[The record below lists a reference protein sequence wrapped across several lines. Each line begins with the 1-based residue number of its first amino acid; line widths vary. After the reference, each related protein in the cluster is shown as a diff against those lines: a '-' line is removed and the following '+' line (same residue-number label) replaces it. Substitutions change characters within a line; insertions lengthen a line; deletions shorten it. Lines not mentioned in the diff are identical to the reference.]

1 MADEGIRIPK
11 GGPSSRTQLNFCEF
25 VKGIEGFDNDRA
37 ADCLGRLLD
46 MHYDTIGVL
55 KLATKHDLIED
66 VGLKPGDALRIVS
79 AAKVAV
85 QPPPS
90 PPSSSLSSHMIRMI
104 ASPHHLPRAPEA
116 HQRASVSPEPS
127 ARMKVSA
134 EFVLRNSLIM
144 KSESCRAR
152 AYRF

>member
-1 MADEGIRIPK
+1 MTSDIGPSLSVGGRSVMADKGIRIPK
-11 GGPSSRTQLNFCEF
+11 GGPSSRTQLHFCEF

-46 MHYDTIGVL
+46 THYDTIGVL

-79 AAKVAV
+79 AAKVAG
-85 QPPPS
+85 
-90 PPSSSLSSHMIRMI
+90 
-104 ASPHHLPRAPEA
+104 
-116 HQRASVSPEPS
+116 QRESVSPEPS
-127 ARMKVSA
+127 ARMKVST